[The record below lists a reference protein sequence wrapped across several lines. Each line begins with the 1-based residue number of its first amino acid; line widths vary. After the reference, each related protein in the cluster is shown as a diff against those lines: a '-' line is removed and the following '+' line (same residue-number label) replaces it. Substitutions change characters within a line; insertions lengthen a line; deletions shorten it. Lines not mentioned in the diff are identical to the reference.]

1 MVVCSM
7 ISNGMHTLI
16 ALWSAP
22 DPEDR
27 AEFEEHYEEVHAP
40 LAADV
45 PNLENLITT
54 RAEEGLEGSDPAFYR
69 SAEMVFESEEAL
81 HEAEQSEKWT
91 AVREDAGEMIER
103 FDVTLEVGIGQRNVH
118 GEDD

>member
-1 MVVCSM
+1 MVCRVFSG
-7 ISNGMHTLI
+7 GMHTLI

-27 AEFEEHYEEVHAP
+27 EEFEEHYEDVHAP

-45 PNLENLITT
+45 PNLEKLITT

-69 SAEMVFESEEAL
+69 AAEMVFESEEAL
-81 HEAEQSEKWT
+81 HEAEQSDEWT
-91 AVREDAGEMIER
+91 AVREDAGEIIER
-103 FDVTLEVGIGQRNVH
+103 FDVTLEVGIGERNVH
-118 GEDD
+118 GEED